1 MRWLLRAFTGLT
13 TRGRAFVAA
22 GLALVV
28 SAFVVGSTPLLRVAL
43 LVLMLPV
50 LAAVV
55 AARSRVTITPER
67 TLASHRIPVGGGTEV
82 QVLIANTGRLPT
94 GVLLGEEQV
103 PSSLGRTQRFVLERM
118 SAKWSHR
125 IRYQVGANL
134 RGRYAIGPLTVRMT
148 DPFGMVE
155 LGSTFPAMDT
165 LIVVPRVISVPPFPL
180 PGEQAN
186 TGDSTSRSMTSVGE
200 QDLTVREYRTG
211 DDLRRVHWRSTARR
225 GQMMVRQEEQP
236 WRARATVLLDTRENA
251 HRGIGA
257 ASSLEWAVSVAASIG
272 VHLAG
277 RGYQVNVVDEHGQ
290 LISSVAGVRRGIVA
304 EQAAPGAIAGGAE
317 ISLLDALALVRPSR
331 HRGLGDRELLGDSD
345 ALGLMVAVTG
355 ELDHTDTDA
364 LVRMSR
370 QTTAAMA
377 IVADTRA
384 WSAVRTSDPTE
395 IHPLTASTCR
405 RLQLDGFRAVPAPP
419 TMPLPQLWQDLVLA
433 GRSGRQAIPA

>member
-13 TRGRAFVAA
+13 TRGRAFIAA

-28 SAFVVGSTPLLRVAL
+28 SALVVGSTPLLRVAL
-43 LVLMLPV
+43 FVVMLPL

-67 TLASHRIPVGGGTEV
+67 QLASHRIPVGGGTEV

-125 IRYQVGANL
+125 IRYQVGAHL
-134 RGRYAIGPLTVRMT
+134 RGRYSIGPLTVRMT
-148 DPFGMVE
+148 DPFG
-155 LGSTFPAMDT
+155 
-165 LIVVPRVISVPPFPL
+165 IVVPRVISIPPYAL

-186 TGDSTSRSMTSVGE
+186 TGDSTSRAMTSVGE

-236 WRARATVLLDTRENA
+236 WRARATVLLDTRESA
-251 HRGIGA
+251 HRGVGA
-257 ASSLEWAVSVAASIG
+257 ASSLEWAVSVTASVG

-277 RGYQVNVVDEHGQ
+277 RGYQVNVVDEYGQ

-331 HRGLGDRELLGDSD
+331 RRGLGDRELLGDSD
-345 ALGLMVAVTG
+345 TLGLMVAVTG

-384 WSAVRTSDPTE
+384 WSSAPTSQPSE
-395 IHPLTASTCR
+395 LHPLTASTCR
-405 RLQLDGFRAVPAPP
+405 RLQLDGFRAVAASP